1 MQSQSSV
8 VGSCKLFEF
17 DSVCLRL
24 CLGDAIVIIVEKE
37 RLIVDVVFW
46 LGSIDVIVV
55 VDVDFRYEFQIVH

>member
-1 MQSQSSV
+1 M
-8 VGSCKLFEF
+8 
-17 DSVCLRL
+17 CLRL